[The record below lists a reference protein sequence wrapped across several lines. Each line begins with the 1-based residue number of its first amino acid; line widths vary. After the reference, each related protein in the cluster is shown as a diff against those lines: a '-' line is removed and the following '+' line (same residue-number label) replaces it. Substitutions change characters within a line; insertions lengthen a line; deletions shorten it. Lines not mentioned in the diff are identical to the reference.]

1 MDVIVTNAE
10 GLRRELKVV
19 IGADELERRL
29 EARLDEL
36 KDRAR
41 IKGFRPGHVPKQ
53 HLRKVYGRSVMAEV
67 VQEAVNETSREALT
81 QREEQPAFQPK
92 IALPEDEAEINKIFD
107 GSSDLAYTMSFEV
120 LPKFQLMDLKTLKL
134 ERPVSDVSDDARSSR
149 DRHVAALRHQSSLH
163 HERRRGSLRRPRHHR
178 LRRQDRRRAL

>member
-1 MDVIVTNAE
+1 MDVTVTSAE

-53 HLRKVYGRSVMAEV
+53 HLRKVYGRS
-67 VQEAVNETSREALT
+67 
-81 QREEQPAFQPK
+81 
-92 IALPEDEAEINKIFD
+92 
-107 GSSDLAYTMSFEV
+107 
-120 LPKFQLMDLKTLKL
+120 
-134 ERPVSDVSDDARSSR
+134 R
-149 DRHVAALRHQSSLH
+149 DQQD
-163 HERRRGSLRRPRHHR
+163 LRR
-178 LRRQDRRRAL
+178 LE